1 MYLTLRD
8 GAVFEGKCLGS
19 AKETAGFLI
28 VYTGGFGYEEV
39 ITNPANTGKI
49 MLFTFLIIGATGIN
63 REDNESDVVCPAGI
77 ICKEYS
83 RTMSN
88 FRAKET
94 LLHCID
100 SADKVFGEGF
110 DTRAILVHLRET
122 GEQMAVLSEKKLTA
136 AELKNRLEAFE
147 VDYTPVLKP
156 FAADDPVLTA
166 AVLDLGAGKSF
177 YSMLRDN
184 RIAVAGDGE
193 PFDVL
198 IVSNAPAFLA
208 DSDEIKD
215 TIKEAACGKPVVGFG
230 DGAALAAAAAGYG
243 IKSLGL
249 GHHGTNIPVKPGSS
263 RKNLITAQNH
273 CYVVEEQKGIRITAV
288 NLHDKSPE
296 AFVSEDGMVM
306 GFCYKPECLV
316 SEIKTREE

>member
-1 MYLTLRD
+1 MFLTLKD

-19 AKETAGFLI
+19 VQETAGFLSI
-28 VYTGGFGYEEV
+28 YTGGFGYEEV

-49 MLFTFLIIGATGIN
+49 MLFTFPIIGATGIN

-94 LLHCID
+94 LLD
-100 SADKVFGEGF
+100 FVDKADVAFGEGF
-110 DTRAILVHLRET
+110 DTRAILVHLREK

-136 AELKNRLEAFE
+136 AELKKRLKAFE
-147 VDYTPVLKP
+147 VDYTPVMKPLKVKSP
-156 FAADDPVLTA
+156 AMTA

-177 YSMLRDN
+177 FSMLADSG
-184 RIAVAGDGE
+184 IAVAGEGK

-208 DSDEIKD
+208 DSDEVLESIRG
-215 TIKEAACGKPVVGFG
+215 AAGGKPVVGFG
-230 DGAALAAAAAGYG
+230 DGAALAAAAAGYR

-249 GHHGTNIPVKPGSS
+249 GHHGTNIPVKPGTS
-263 RKNLITAQNH
+263 RKNLITSQNH
-273 CYVVEEQKGIRITAV
+273 CYVVEEQKGIRITAA

-306 GFCYKPECLV
+306 GFCYKPQDLV
-316 SEIKTREE
+316 SAIKTREE